1 MNKVDLLFLSDICC
15 MIYGCICMAYSDS
28 SIFILKL
35 NLMITELEH
44 KVGWVMVPLNRAN
57 KCNHICLSMGRLLVV
72 PLSCLLSVP
81 PTREGYG
88 RALPWP
94 DKQT

>member
-1 MNKVDLLFLSDICC
+1 

-28 SIFILKL
+28 SIFIFKL
-35 NLMITELEH
+35 NLMIIELEH
-44 KVGWVMVPLNRAN
+44 KVGRVMVPLNRADE
-57 KCNHICLSMGRLLVV
+57 CNHICLYGEAGGH

-88 RALPWP
+88 HALPWP
-94 DKQT
+94 GKQT